1 MDFEGFFVAAGLE
14 VAVGVAD
21 GSAVGETSG
30 AGGVISGIEVVGL
43 GASVA
48 MGETLE
54 PGNSIALGAGVGAG
68 GGGAGSGSMR

>member
-1 MDFEGFFVAAGLE
+1 MDFDGFVALGIE

-30 AGGVISGIEVVGL
+30 GGGVISGIEAVGL

-48 MGETLE
+48 VGETL
-54 PGNSIALGAGVGAG
+54 GLGSSIAVGAGVGAG
-68 GGGAGSGSMR
+68 GGGAGAGSMR